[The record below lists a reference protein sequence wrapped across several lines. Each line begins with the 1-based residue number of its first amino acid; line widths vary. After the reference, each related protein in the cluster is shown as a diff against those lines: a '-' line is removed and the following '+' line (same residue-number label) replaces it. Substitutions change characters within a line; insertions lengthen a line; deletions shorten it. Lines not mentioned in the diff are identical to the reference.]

1 MFQIAF
7 SLAYVIDDGE
17 TFVSKSSRVATKY
30 EGKGVM
36 KWLFKEMA
44 DVVKASTCVLNLASL
59 YFYESDEKPTYHLT
73 ESKAIETVDRA
84 FTEFYINRR
93 DLVTSKEKFY
103 INTPSE
109 IELLDRHKLE
119 VLLTLPH
126 TSMSLF
132 PERRVVIDLVP
143 YRAIKPNVAYMIQTT
158 TSVIG
163 SKLDDAN
170 SVLISFGDYSEVYRV
185 LLYYIDVYGNV
196 MVNIEAHIQYHME
209 QIKNIQSN
217 SNNILIL
224 IYFEKHAKIALVIET
239 MRKLGF
245 GLEENNPQNCLSAFT
260 EFYINRRNLVTSKEK
275 FFINTTS
282 EIKLLDRQKLEVLLT
297 SPHTSASLF
306 PECRVVIDLV
316 PYRPIK
322 PNVAYMIQTTTSVI
336 GSNLDDAN
344 SALISFGDYSEVYRG
359 LLYYID
365 IYGNVMKNIEAHIQN
380 PKATILLSKCTARNM
395 LILT

>member
-1 MFQIAF
+1 M
-7 SLAYVIDDGE
+7 V
-17 TFVSKSSRVATKY
+17 
-30 EGKGVM
+30 
-36 KWLFKEMA
+36 
-44 DVVKASTCVLNLASL
+44 DVVKASTGVLNLSSL
-59 YFYESDEKPTYHLT
+59 YFYESEEKRTYHLANC
-73 ESKAIETVDRA
+73 KAIETVDR
-84 FTEFYINRR
+84 
-93 DLVTSKEKFY
+93 
-103 INTPSE
+103 
-109 IELLDRHKLE
+109 
-119 VLLTLPH
+119 
-126 TSMSLF
+126 
-132 PERRVVIDLVP
+132 
-143 YRAIKPNVAYMIQTT
+143 
-158 TSVIG
+158 
-163 SKLDDAN
+163 
-170 SVLISFGDYSEVYRV
+170 
-185 LLYYIDVYGNV
+185 
-196 MVNIEAHIQYHME
+196 
-209 QIKNIQSN
+209 
-217 SNNILIL
+217 
-224 IYFEKHAKIALVIET
+224 
-239 MRKLGF
+239 
-245 GLEENNPQNCLSAFT
+245 AFT